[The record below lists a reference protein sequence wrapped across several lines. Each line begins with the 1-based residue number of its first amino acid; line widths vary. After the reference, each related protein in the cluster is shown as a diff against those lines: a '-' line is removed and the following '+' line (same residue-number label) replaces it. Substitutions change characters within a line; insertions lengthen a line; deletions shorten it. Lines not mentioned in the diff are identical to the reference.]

1 MQACA
6 MCVLILISMN
16 GQTQQPPTPSTPPA
30 GQSRAEE
37 YRELLA
43 MFQSAV
49 HEVLE
54 SHKQDD
60 ATRQL
65 YQDATNSAK
74 IARFMKLVPQQTVDP
89 EAVDALVWIS
99 KFSPW
104 PHTEPQTGEGDE
116 ARSILVR
123 DYILSPRIAIALPGV
138 LETASASETA
148 ERLYREALARSPHR
162 EVRGRA
168 CFWLARFLKG
178 QADWIRILKSAAA
191 NTQRVPGAQNARAR
205 ARKRWGEDA
214 LKRLEQKSPEL
225 ALREAEALF
234 ERAAAEFADVSA
246 YGYADDLGL
255 IGDAAR
261 EELRSIREFA
271 VGRVAREI
279 TGVDKDGEHF
289 KLSDYRGRVVVLT
302 FSGNWCGPC
311 RAMYPQE
318 RKMVDRLRDKAFV
331 LLSVNTD
338 QEKTTLQKATTAGEI
353 TWRCWQDGSTTG
365 PITTK
370 WLVKEFPTTFVL
382 DHKGVIRYKDARD
395 QALDEAVD
403 KLLEEVKASQGGK

>member
-6 MCVLILISMN
+6 MCVLILLSMN
-16 GQTQQPPTPSTPPA
+16 GQTQQPPAPSTPPA
-30 GQSRAEE
+30 GQVRTEE

-49 HEVLE
+49 RDVLE

-60 ATRQL
+60 ATRKL
-65 YQDATNSAK
+65 YQDATNQEK
-74 IARFMKLVPQQTVDP
+74 IARFMELVREHPVDP
-89 EAVDALVWIS
+89 DAVDALVWIS

-104 PHTEPQTGEGDE
+104 PHTEPQTLEGEE

-138 LETASASETA
+138 LETASASDTA
-148 ERLYREALARSPHR
+148 ERLYREVLARSPHR

-191 NTQRVPGAQNARAR
+191 NTQRVPGAQNARSR

-214 LKRLEQKSPEL
+214 LKRLEQKNPEL
-225 ALREAEALF
+225 VLREAEALF
-234 ERAAAEFADVSA
+234 ERAVAEFADLSA

-261 EELRSIREFA
+261 AELRSIREFA
-271 VGRVAREI
+271 VGQVAPEI
-279 TGVDKDGEHF
+279 VGVDKDGELF
-289 KLSDYRGRVVVLT
+289 KLSDFRGRVVVLT

-318 RKMVDRLRDKAFV
+318 RKMVDRLKDKPFV

-338 QEKTTLQKATTAGEI
+338 QEKVTLQKAITAGEI

-382 DHKGVIRYKDARD
+382 DHEGVIRYRDARD
-395 QALDEAVD
+395 LALDDAVD
-403 KLLEEVKASQGGK
+403 KLLEEVKASRGAK